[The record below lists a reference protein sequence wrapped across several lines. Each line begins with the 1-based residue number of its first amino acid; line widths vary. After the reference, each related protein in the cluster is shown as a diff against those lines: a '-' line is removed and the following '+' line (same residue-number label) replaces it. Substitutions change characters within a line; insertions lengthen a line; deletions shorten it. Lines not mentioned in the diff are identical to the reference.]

1 MTVLEI
7 APAARMRP
15 PWRGY
20 LLAIALT
27 ALILVA
33 RRAASDF
40 VVGPTL
46 ILFTIPIAL
55 SAYWGGL
62 GPGLL
67 ATVLAMLGT
76 AYFLLPPLGSF
87 AISSASDL
95 VQGAALLLSGVL
107 ISVICMLLH
116 RSRQRKEHIIDEL
129 HAGQEALR
137 RALRET
143 VELRA
148 AIDEHAI
155 VATTNPRGE
164 IQFVNDKFCTIS
176 QYTREEL
183 IGQDHR
189 LINSGHHSSDFIR
202 DLWRTIANGNVWH
215 GDIKNKAKDGS
226 FYWVATTIVPFLND
240 VGHPTQYVAIRAD
253 ITERKRAED
262 ALRENELRM
271 RLATEATGVGIW
283 EWNVKTGALRWDSR
297 MFQMY
302 GVTPTETGLV
312 PYSAWATALLPE
324 ELEAQE
330 LALRDTVLHC
340 SHGSREFRI
349 LRGNE
354 VRHIQ
359 SVETVRTDEHGEAEW
374 VLGTNLD
381 ITERKRA
388 EDALRESEANFR
400 TMADSIPQL
409 AWIAHA
415 DGRIFWYN
423 QRWYEYTG
431 TTLGQMEGWGW
442 QSVHHPDMLASV
454 MRRWTAAIANGE
466 PFEMEFPIRG
476 ADGTFREF
484 LTRIQPLK
492 DVDGRVVQWFGTNTD
507 VDRLK
512 HAEEAVQSLNAS
524 LEQRVL
530 DRTAEVEAANKE
542 LEAFSYSISH
552 DLRAP
557 LRAMNGFAGMALESL
572 GADIPPTAAH
582 YLDRIRSNGVRMG
595 QLIDDLLA
603 FARLSRQPVRRQLVD
618 MRHLVEGVVQELT
631 TLSGVGAMDIR
642 IGALQ
647 PCMGDP
653 ALLRQVWMNLLSNA
667 IKYSKGR
674 DHSVIEIESAS
685 DGGEEKYLVRDNG
698 VGFEMQYAHK
708 LFGVFQRLH
717 RADEFEGTGVG
728 LAIVQRVIHRH
739 GGRVWAE
746 AQLDH
751 GATFHFTVPRTS
763 HA

>member
-1 MTVLEI
+1 MLEK
-7 APAARMRP
+7 ATAVRVRAT
-15 PWRGY
+15 WRGY
-20 LLAIALT
+20 VVAVALTTLTLLA
-27 ALILVA
+27 
-33 RRAASDF
+33 RHAASGY

-46 ILFTIPIAL
+46 VLFTIPIAL

-67 ATVLAMLGT
+67 ATLLAMCGT
-76 AYFLLPPLGSF
+76 AYFLLPPLGSV
-87 AISSASDL
+87 AISSASEL
-95 VQGAALLLSGVL
+95 LQEAALLMSGVL

-176 QYTREEL
+176 QYAREEL

-189 LINSGHHSSDFIR
+189 LINSGHHSSEFIR
-202 DLWRTIANGNVWH
+202 DLWRTIANGSVWH

-240 VGHPTQYVAIRAD
+240 VGHPVQYVAIRAD

-302 GVTPTETGLV
+302 GVPPTDTGLV
-312 PYSAWATALLPE
+312 PYSAWAASLPPD

-330 LALRDTVLHC
+330 AMLRTTVLRGGH
-340 SHGSREFRI
+340 SSREFRI

-354 VRHIQ
+354 LRHIQ
-359 SVETVRTDEHGEAEW
+359 SVETVQNDEHGQAEW

-388 EDALRESEANFR
+388 EDALRESETNFR
-400 TMADSIPQL
+400 TMANSIPQL
-409 AWIAHA
+409 AWIANA
-415 DGRIFWYN
+415 DGAIFWYN

-431 TTLGQMEGWGW
+431 TTLDGMDGWGW
-442 QSVHHPDMLASV
+442 QSVHHPDVLPTV
-454 MRRWTAAIANGE
+454 MQRWTTAIACGA

-484 LTRIQPLK
+484 LTRVQPLK
-492 DVDGRVVQWFGTNTD
+492 DADGRVVQWFGTNTD

-512 HAEEAVQSLNAS
+512 HAEEAVQSLNAT

-572 GADIPPTAAH
+572 GADIPPSAAH

-603 FARLSRQPVRRQLVD
+603 FARLSRQPVRRQVVD
-618 MRHLVEGVVQELT
+618 MRHLVDGVVQELIA
-631 TLSGVGAMDIR
+631 LSGPGDLDIR
-642 IGALQ
+642 IGVLQ
-647 PCMGDP
+647 ECMGDP

-674 DHSVIEIESAS
+674 AQAVIEIESTSENAE
-685 DGGEEKYLVRDNG
+685 DTYLVRDNG
-698 VGFEMQYAHK
+698 VGFDMQYARK

-763 HA
+763 YA